1 MAIEEAANR
10 IVMSSSSIKKTLE
23 HKDEA
28 EL

>member
-1 MAIEEAANR
+1 MEIEEAANK
-10 IVMSSSSIKKTLE
+10 IVLQSSAIKKTLE